1 MESIRKV
8 NHLIRLINNLYNREI
23 NLIRRNKYKVLL
35 DLYLRIKI
43 LIDSENYESAFILL
57 EEEKDFRINNFDM
70 NFLSSD
76 YIEVVCSAM
85 DLKEMMLDKLLS

>member
-1 MESIRKV
+1 MSKFYRGKLTGVLILLSLV
-8 NHLIRLINNLYNREI
+8 NLLKAITKI
-23 NLIRRNKYKVLL
+23 LL

-43 LIDSENYESAFILL
+43 LIDSLNYESAFILL

-70 NFLSSD
+70 SFLSAD

-85 DLKEMMLDKLLS
+85 DLREMMLDKLLS